1 MYSFSLEEGTIAV
14 KVARRV
20 IESTVLNEDP
30 GEMDIPERFKEPGG
44 VFTTINRYPSRD
56 LRGCIGYSEPVM
68 PIILAIIRSA
78 KAAATQD
85 PRFSPVKKEELDRI
99 VVEVSLLT
107 PPEPLKASNPDE
119 YPQKIKIGEHGL
131 IVQMDGRGGLLLPQ
145 VPVELEWNSYEFLN
159 NLCMKAGLPSK
170 CWRTGK
176 AKLFTFTA
184 EVFEERTPRGKVV
197 RKEL

>member
-1 MYSFSLEEGTIAV
+1 MRTFSLEEGTIAV

-20 IESTVLNEDP
+20 VESTVLGTDP
-30 GEMDIPERFKEPGG
+30 GEMDIPETFKEPGG
-44 VFTTINRYPSRD
+44 VFTTINTYPSRD

-85 PRFSPVKKEELDRI
+85 PRFSPLREEELDRI

-107 PPEPLKASNPDE
+107 PPVPLEASAPDE
-119 YPQKIKIGEHGL
+119 YPRKIKIGKHGL
-131 IVQMDGRGGLLLPQ
+131 IVHMDGKGGLLLPQ
-145 VPVELEWNSYEFLN
+145 VPVELGWNSHEFLKN
-159 NLCMKAGLPSK
+159 ICLKAGLPPD
-170 CWRTGK
+170 CWRTGR

-184 EVFEERTPRGKVV
+184 EVFEEITPRGRIVK
-197 RKEL
+197 KDA